1 MKKFLLSAFAM
12 LLALTAGAQNF
23 TVEKSLNPQ
32 GVQAPAFGA
41 FKAPA
46 KANLA
51 ANQRLVGY
59 FDTDDCDN
67 YVGVPRFTGSNKV
80 AIELTADDLA
90 PYYGKKIA
98 GVRFNLGQGETSTG
112 VFVQNLTLE
121 NGQIVDMADVAT
133 SDKSVTSAAGATNTG
148 EWHEVMFDNKVELS
162 SSFQELFVGFNY
174 KQTSSNYPIGVNSK
188 VDGPFFMYAN
198 IPSSQGGKGAAWYQ
212 FQSGGMGLAIQLI
225 VEGEFG
231 QNNVQPLDFGNVM
244 VAKGK
249 TKNVAVKF
257 RNLGSK
263 FTSIDYTISLDGKA
277 GAEQHLDFGKD
288 YGVAGTHTIE
298 VPFAAASELG
308 KNAVTLTVTKVN
320 GAENA
325 CAIKTATGTLY
336 TVEKEF
342 VKRSV
347 VEQYTGTTCGF
358 CPMGHVAMHNMQE
371 LYGDQFVGIAMHQY
385 DPYDPMYNDFYN
397 LGFEGAPSCKVNRN
411 GAAMNPYSDMPKAF
425 KASLEEMPLV
435 DVTVEG
441 AFSEDTAYVYA
452 KASVESMIS
461 GDYEI
466 AYMLIADNLSGTTSK
481 WKQHNYLTQGARNN
495 PYKSKSSM
503 PEDLQFL
510 WDEPSSYAATYND
523 VLIASSYVSSKNK
536 ATLPSL
542 VANGTVNSYY
552 TLTMP
557 TKKALKNT
565 IRSCGN
571 EVYVIAMVLDKKTG
585 AIVNAR
591 KAKVADFGTTGIE
604 NVNNS
609 SEATVVARYNVN
621 GVQIAAPVKGINIV
635 KMSDGTTHKVLV
647 K

>member
-67 YVGVPRFTGSNKV
+67 YVGVPKFTGSNKV

-148 EWHEVMFDNKVELS
+148 EWHEVMFDNKVELN
-162 SSFQELFVGFNY
+162 SSFQNLFVGFNY
-174 KQTSSNYPIGVNSK
+174 KQTSSNYPIGVNSNT
-188 VDGPFFMYAN
+188 DGPFFVYAN
-198 IPSSQGGKGAAWYQ
+198 IPASQGGNGAAWYQ

-225 VEGEFG
+225 VEGDFAP
-231 QNNVQPLDFGNVM
+231 NAVQPLDFGNM
-244 VAKGK
+244 VIEKGK

-288 YGVAGTHTIE
+288 YGVGGTHTVEI
-298 VPFAAASELG
+298 PFAADSKIG
-308 KNAVTLTVTKVN
+308 TSTVTLTITKVN
-320 GAENA
+320 GEKNA
-325 CAIKTATGTLY
+325 NATKTATGTLY
-336 TVEKEF
+336 TVEREF

-347 VEQYTGTTCGF
+347 VEEGTGTDCGY
-358 CPMGHVAMHNMQE
+358 CPRGHVAMHNMHN
-371 LYGDQFVGIAMHQY
+371 LYGDQFIGIALHQRSST
-385 DPYDPMYNDFYN
+385 DPMYNVSYN
-397 LGFEGAPSCKVNRN
+397 LGFTSFPQCMVNRSN
-411 GAAMNPYSDMPKAF
+411 NFWDPYEQMPAVL
-425 KASLEEMPLV
+425 KASLNETALAE
-435 DVTVEG
+435 VTVAGTFAE
-441 AFSEDTAYVYA
+441 EDTKVNAT
-452 KASVESMIS
+452 ASVESLVA
-461 GDYEI
+461 GDYNL
-466 AYMLIADNLSGTTSK
+466 AFMLTADGLTGKTNS
-481 WKQHNYLTQGARNN
+481 WKQQNYFCKGHAGN

-503 PEDLQFL
+503 PEDIQFL
-510 WDEPSSYAATYND
+510 WDKGSSYVETYND
-523 VLIASSYVSSKNK
+523 VLISSSYVNNNNK
-536 ATLPSL
+536 ATLPTL
-542 VANGTVNSYY
+542 VANGTVSSEY
-552 TLTMP
+552 TLKMP
-557 TKKALKNT
+557 TKRTLKEA
-565 IRSCGN
+565 IKHDQ
-571 EVYVIAMVLDKKTG
+571 VYVVALLLDKKTG
-585 AIVNAR
+585 AIVNAGR
-591 KAKVADFGTTGIE
+591 ARVTGSTGIE
-604 NVNNS
+604 DVTTG

-635 KMSDGTTHKVLV
+635 KMSDGTTRKVLV

>member
-23 TVEKSLNPQ
+23 TVDKSPNPL

-67 YVGVPRFTGSNKV
+67 YVGVVNFTGNNKV

-98 GVRFNLGQGETSTG
+98 GVRFNLGQGQTANG
-112 VFVQNLTLE
+112 VFVQSLTLE
-121 NGQIVDMADVAT
+121 NDKIVDMADVAT
-133 SDKSVTSAAGATNTG
+133 SNESVTSAAGATNSG
-148 EWHEVMFDNKVELS
+148 EWHEVMFDNKVELN
-162 SSFQELFVGFNY
+162 SSFQGLFVGYNY
-174 KQTSSNYPIGVNSK
+174 KQTSSNYPIGVNSNA
-188 VDGPFFMYAN
+188 DGPLYIYAN
-198 IPSSQGGKGAAWYQ
+198 IPASKGGNGETWYQ
-212 FQSGGMGLAIQLI
+212 FDSGGMGLAVQLI
-225 VEGEFG
+225 VEGEFPP
-231 QNNVQPLDFGNVM
+231 NSVQPLEFGNIM
-244 VAKGK
+244 IEKGK
-249 TKNVAVKF
+249 TKNIPVKLKNF
-257 RNLGSK
+257 GSK
-263 FTSIDYTISLDGKA
+263 LTSIDYILELEGQKS
-277 GAEQHLDFGKD
+277 AEQHLDFGKD
-288 YGVAGTHTIE
+288 FGVAGTHTVEI
-298 VPFAAASELG
+298 PFTAASKVGREFVHLI
-308 KNAVTLTVTKVN
+308 VTKVN
-320 GAENA
+320 GEKNA
-325 CAIKTATGTLY
+325 SANITTAGTLY
-336 TVEKEF
+336 TVNREF

-347 VEQYTGTTCGF
+347 VEEFTGTGCGY
-358 CPMGHVAMHNMQE
+358 CPRGHVGMHKMRD
-371 LYGDQFVGIAMHQY
+371 LYGDQFIGIAMHQY
-385 DPYDPMYNDFYN
+385 NSGDPMYYN
-397 LGFEGAPSCKVNRN
+397 SYSLNFQGAPSCMVNRSS
-411 GAAMNPYSDMPKAF
+411 GDLDPYNDLPKAF
-425 KASLEEMPLV
+425 KASLTEMPLV
-435 DVTVEG
+435 DVSVEG

-452 KASVESMIS
+452 KASVESLVW
-461 GDYEI
+461 GDYDI
-466 AYMLIADNLSGTTSK
+466 AYMLVADNLSGTTSK
-481 WKQHNYLTQGARNN
+481 WKQSNYFCKGAGVYN
-495 PYKSKSSM
+495 SQSSM

-510 WDEPSSYAATYND
+510 WNAGSTYAATYND
-523 VLIASSYVSSKNK
+523 VLIASSYVSKKNK

-557 TKKALKNT
+557 TKNELKKT

-571 EVYVIAMVLDKKTG
+571 EVYVVAVVLDKKTG
-585 AIVNAR
+585 AIVNAC
-591 KAKVADFGTTGIE
+591 KTKVADFGTTGIE

-635 KMSDGTTHKVLV
+635 KMSDGTTRKVLV

>member
-23 TVEKSLNPQ
+23 TVEKSPNPL

-67 YVGVPRFTGSNKV
+67 YVGVPKFTGSNKV
-80 AIELTADDLA
+80 AIKLTADDLA

-162 SSFQELFVGFNY
+162 SSFQNLFVGFNY

-225 VEGEFG
+225 VEGDFG

-249 TKNVAVKF
+249 TKNVAISF

-263 FTSIDYTISLDGKA
+263 FTSIDYTIALDGKA

-288 YGVAGTHTIE
+288 FGLGGTHTVEI
-298 VPFAAASELG
+298 PFAATSEIG
-308 KNAVTLTVTKVN
+308 KNAVSLTVTKVN

-347 VEQYTGTTCGF
+347 VEQFTGTGCGN
-358 CPMGHVAMHNMQE
+358 CPSGHVAMHNMHN
-371 LYGDQFVGIAMHQY
+371 LYGDQFIGIALHQFNAS
-385 DPYDPMYNDFYN
+385 DPMYNASYD
-397 LGFEGAPSCKVNRN
+397 LGFTGAPQCMVNRSS
-411 GAAMNPYSDMPKAF
+411 GVLAPYEQMPEVL
-425 KASLEEMPLV
+425 KASLNEIALAE
-435 DVTVEG
+435 VTVAGTFAE
-441 AFSEDTAYVYA
+441 EDTKVNAT
-452 KASVESMIS
+452 ASVESLVA
-461 GDYEI
+461 GDYNI
-466 AYMLIADNLSGTTSK
+466 AFMLTADGLTGTTKS
-481 WKQHNYLTQGARNN
+481 WKQSNYFCKGGGRYNSQA
-495 PYKSKSSM
+495 SM
-503 PEDLQFL
+503 PDDLKFL
-510 WDEPSSYAATYND
+510 WDMGSSYYETYND
-523 VLIASSYVSSKNK
+523 VLIASSYVSSNNK
-536 ATLPSL
+536 ATLPTL
-542 VANGTVNSYY
+542 VANGTVSSEY
-552 TLTMP
+552 TMKMP
-557 TKKALKNT
+557 TKVALKKALKLDQ
-565 IRSCGN
+565 I
-571 EVYVIAMVLDKKTG
+571 YVVALLLDKKTG
-585 AIVNAR
+585 AIVNAGR
-591 KAKVADFGTTGIE
+591 ARVTGSTGIE
-604 NVNNS
+604 DVTTG

-635 KMSDGTTHKVLV
+635 KMSDGTTRKVLV

>member
-67 YVGVPRFTGSNKV
+67 YVGVPKFTGSNKV

-98 GVRFNLGQGETSTG
+98 GVRFNLGQGNTASG
-112 VFVQNLTLE
+112 VFVQNLTFE
-121 NGQIVDMADVAT
+121 NGQIVDMTDVAT

-162 SSFQELFVGFNY
+162 SSFQNLFVGFNY
-174 KQTSSNYPIGVNSK
+174 KQTSSNYPIGVNSNT
-188 VDGPFFMYAN
+188 DGPFFVYAN
-198 IPSSQGGKGAAWYQ
+198 IPASQGGNGAAWYQ

-249 TKNVAVKF
+249 TKNVAISF

-288 YGVAGTHTIE
+288 FGLGGTHSVEI
-298 VPFAAASELG
+298 PFAAASELG
-308 KNAVTLTVTKVN
+308 ASTVTLTITKVN
-320 GAENA
+320 GEENA
-325 CAIKTATGTLY
+325 CVKNSATGTLY
-336 TVEKEF
+336 TVEREF

-347 VEQYTGTTCGF
+347 AEQFTGTGCGN
-358 CPMGHVAMHNMQE
+358 CPSGHVAMHNMHN
-371 LYGDQFVGIAMHQY
+371 LYGDQFIGIALHQFNAS
-385 DPYDPMYNDFYN
+385 DPMYNASYD
-397 LGFEGAPSCKVNRN
+397 LGFTGAPQCMVNRSS
-411 GAAMNPYSDMPKAF
+411 GVLAPYEQMPEVL
-425 KASLEEMPLV
+425 KASLDEIALT
-435 DVTVEG
+435 DVTVTGTFAE
-441 AFSEDTAYVYA
+441 EDTKVNAT
-452 KASVESMIS
+452 ASVESLVA
-461 GDYEI
+461 GDYNI
-466 AYMLIADNLSGTTSK
+466 AFMLTADGLTGKTTS
-481 WKQHNYLTQGARNN
+481 WKQQNYFCKGGGRYNSQA
-495 PYKSKSSM
+495 SM
-503 PEDLQFL
+503 PDDLKFL
-510 WDEPSSYAATYND
+510 WNKGSAYYETYND
-523 VLIASSYVSSKNK
+523 VLIASSYVSSNNK
-536 ATLPSL
+536 ATLPTL
-542 VANGTVNSYY
+542 VANGTVSSEY
-552 TLTMP
+552 TMKMP
-557 TKKALKNT
+557 TKVALKKALKLDQ
-565 IRSCGN
+565 I
-571 EVYVIAMVLDKKTG
+571 YVVALLLDKKTG
-585 AIVNAR
+585 AIVNAGR
-591 KAKVADFGTTGIE
+591 ARVTGSTGIE
-604 NVNNS
+604 DVTTGT
-609 SEATVVARYNVN
+609 EATVVARYNVN

-635 KMSDGTTHKVLV
+635 KMSDGTTRKVLV

>member
-23 TVEKSLNPQ
+23 TVEKSPNPQ

-67 YVGVPRFTGSNKV
+67 YVGVPNFTGNNKV

-121 NGQIVDMADVAT
+121 NGQIVDMTEIAT
-133 SDKSVTSAAGATNTG
+133 SDKSVTSAAGAKNTG
-148 EWHEVMFDNKVELS
+148 EWHEVMFDQKVELN
-162 SSFQELFVGFNY
+162 SSFQNLFVGFNY

-198 IPSSQGGKGAAWYQ
+198 IPASQGGNGENWYQ

-225 VEGEFG
+225 VEGDFG
-231 QNNVQPLDFGNVM
+231 QNNVQPLNFGNVM

-288 YGVAGTHTIE
+288 FGLGGTHTVEI
-298 VPFAAASELG
+298 PFAATSEIG
-308 KNAVTLTVTKVN
+308 KNAVSLTVTKVN
-320 GAENA
+320 GSENA

-347 VEQYTGTTCGF
+347 VEQFTGTGCGN
-358 CPMGHVAMHNMQE
+358 CPSGHVAMHNMHN
-371 LYGDQFVGIAMHQY
+371 LYGDQFIGIALHQFNAS
-385 DPYDPMYNDFYN
+385 DPMYNASYD
-397 LGFEGAPSCKVNRN
+397 LGFTGAPQCMVNRSS
-411 GAAMNPYSDMPKAF
+411 GVLAPYEQMPEVL
-425 KASLEEMPLV
+425 KASLNEIALAE
-435 DVTVEG
+435 VTVAG
-441 AFSEDTAYVYA
+441 TFTDEDTKVNAT
-452 KASVESMIS
+452 ASVESLVA
-461 GDYEI
+461 GDYNI
-466 AYMLIADNLSGTTSK
+466 AFMLTADGLTGTTKS
-481 WKQHNYLTQGARNN
+481 WKQSNYFCKGGGRYNSQA
-495 PYKSKSSM
+495 SM
-503 PEDLQFL
+503 PDDLKFL
-510 WDEPSSYAATYND
+510 WDMGSSYVETYND
-523 VLIASSYVSSKNK
+523 VLIASSYVSSNNK
-536 ATLPSL
+536 ATLPTL
-542 VANGTVNSYY
+542 VANGTVSSEY
-552 TLTMP
+552 TMKMP
-557 TKKALKNT
+557 TKVALKKALKLDQ
-565 IRSCGN
+565 I
-571 EVYVIAMVLDKKTG
+571 YVVALLLDKKTG
-585 AIVNAR
+585 AIVNAGR
-591 KAKVADFGTTGIE
+591 ARVTGSTGIE

-635 KMSDGTTHKVLV
+635 KMSDGTTRKVLV

>member
-59 FDTDDCDN
+59 FNTDDCDT
-67 YVGVPRFTGSNKV
+67 YLGVTGITGNNKV
-80 AIELTADDLA
+80 AMVLTADDLA
-90 PYYGKKIA
+90 PYYGKKIV

-112 VFVQNLTLE
+112 VFVESLTIANGEITEATNLL
-121 NGQIVDMADVAT
+121 T
-133 SDKSVTSAAGATNTG
+133 SDKSVTSAAGAKNTG
-148 EWHEVMFDNKVELS
+148 EWHEVMFDQKVELN
-162 SSFQELFVGFNY
+162 SSFEGLFVGYNY
-174 KQTSSNYPIGVNSK
+174 KQKSNNYPIGVSSK
-188 VDGPFFMYAN
+188 VEGPFYIYAN
-198 IPSSQGGKGAAWYQ
+198 IPASKGGNGEDWYQ
-212 FQSGGMGLAIQLI
+212 INSGGYGLSIQLI
-225 VEGEFG
+225 VEGDFAP
-231 QNNVQPLDFGNVM
+231 NAVRPLDFGEFTV
-244 VAKGK
+244 VKGK
-249 TKNVAVKF
+249 SKNVAVSLW
-257 RNLGSK
+257 NIGSK
-263 FTSIDYTISLDGKA
+263 LTSIDYTIALDGKA

-288 YGVAGTHTIE
+288 FGLGGTHSVEI
-298 VPFAAASELG
+298 PFAAASELG

-336 TVEKEF
+336 TAVKEF

-347 VEQYTGTTCGF
+347 VEEFTGTGCGY
-358 CPMGHVAMHNMQE
+358 CPRGHVGMHNMRE

-385 DPYDPMYNDFYN
+385 NSSDPMYYTSYS
-397 LGFEGAPSCKVNRN
+397 LGFQGAPSCMVNRSS
-411 GAAMNPYSDMPKAF
+411 GDLDPYNDLPKAF
-425 KASLEEMPLV
+425 MASLKEMPLI
-435 DVTVEG
+435 DVSVEG

-452 KASVESMIS
+452 KASVESLVS
-461 GDYEI
+461 GDYDI
-466 AYMLIADNLSGTTSK
+466 AYMLVADNLSGTTSK
-481 WKQHNYLTQGARNN
+481 WKQSNYFAKGTGVYNSQ
-495 PYKSKSSM
+495 SSM

-510 WDEPSSYAATYND
+510 WNAGSTYAATYND
-523 VLIASSYVSSKNK
+523 VLISSSYVSSKNK
-536 ATLPSL
+536 ATLPTL
-542 VANGTVNSYY
+542 VANGSVNSYY

-557 TKKALKNT
+557 TKKALKET

-571 EVYVIAMVLDKKTG
+571 EVYVVAMVLDKKTG

-635 KMSDGTTHKVLV
+635 KMSDGTTRKVLV

>member
-23 TVEKSLNPQ
+23 TVEKSPNPL

-67 YVGVPRFTGSNKV
+67 YVGVPNFTGNNKV

-121 NGQIVDMADVAT
+121 NGQIVDMTEIAT
-133 SDKSVTSAAGATNTG
+133 SDKSVTSAAGAKNTG
-148 EWHEVMFDNKVELS
+148 EWHEVMFDQKVELN
-162 SSFQELFVGFNY
+162 SSFQNLFVGFNY

-188 VDGPFFMYAN
+188 VDGPFFVYAN
-198 IPSSQGGKGAAWYQ
+198 IPASQGGNGAAWYQ

-225 VEGEFG
+225 VEGDFAP
-231 QNNVQPLDFGNVM
+231 NAVQPLDFGNM
-244 VAKGK
+244 VIEKGK

-308 KNAVTLTVTKVN
+308 KNAITLTVTKVN

-336 TVEKEF
+336 TVEREF

-347 VEQYTGTTCGF
+347 VEQFTGTGCGN
-358 CPMGHVAMHNMQE
+358 CPSGHVAMHNMHN
-371 LYGDQFVGIAMHQY
+371 LYGDQFIGIALHQFNQS
-385 DPYDPMYNDFYN
+385 DPMYNISYD
-397 LGFEGAPSCKVNRN
+397 LGFTGAPQCMVNRSS
-411 GAAMNPYSDMPKAF
+411 GVLAPYEQMPEVL
-425 KASLEEMPLV
+425 KASLNEIALAE
-435 DVTVEG
+435 VTVAG
-441 AFSEDTAYVYA
+441 TFTDEDTKVNAT
-452 KASVESMIS
+452 ASVESLVA
-461 GDYEI
+461 GDYDI
-466 AYMLIADNLSGTTSK
+466 AFMLTADGLTGKTNS
-481 WKQHNYLTQGARNN
+481 WKQYNYFCKGGSRYNSQA
-495 PYKSKSSM
+495 SM
-503 PEDLQFL
+503 PDDLKFL
-510 WDEPSSYAATYND
+510 WDKGSSYYETYND
-523 VLIASSYVSSKNK
+523 VLISSSYVNNNNK
-536 ATLPSL
+536 ATLPTL
-542 VANGTVNSYY
+542 VANGIVSSEY
-552 TLTMP
+552 TLKMP
-557 TKKALKNT
+557 TKRTLKEA
-565 IRSCGN
+565 IKHDQ
-571 EVYVIAMVLDKKTG
+571 VYVVALLLDKKTG
-585 AIVNAR
+585 AIVNAGR
-591 KAKVADFGTTGIE
+591 ARVTGSTGIE
-604 NVNNS
+604 DVTTG

-621 GVQIAAPVKGINIV
+621 GVQIAAPMKGINIV
-635 KMSDGTTHKVLV
+635 KMSDGTTRKVLV

>member
-23 TVEKSLNPQ
+23 TVEKSPNPQ

-67 YVGVPRFTGSNKV
+67 YVGVPKFTGSNKV

-162 SSFQELFVGFNY
+162 SSFQNLFVGFNY

-225 VEGEFG
+225 VEGDFG

-249 TKNVAVKF
+249 TKNVAISF

-263 FTSIDYTISLDGKA
+263 FTSIDYTIALDGKA

-288 YGVAGTHTIE
+288 FGLGGTHTVEI
-298 VPFAAASELG
+298 PFAATSEIG
-308 KNAVTLTVTKVN
+308 KNAVSLTVTKVN

-347 VEQYTGTTCGF
+347 VEQFTGTGCGN
-358 CPMGHVAMHNMQE
+358 CPSGHVAMHNMHN
-371 LYGDQFVGIAMHQY
+371 LYGDQFIGIALHQFNAS
-385 DPYDPMYNDFYN
+385 DPMYNASYD
-397 LGFEGAPSCKVNRN
+397 LGFTGAPQCMVNRSS
-411 GAAMNPYSDMPKAF
+411 GVLAPYEQMPEVL
-425 KASLEEMPLV
+425 KASLNEIALAE
-435 DVTVEG
+435 VTVAGTFAE
-441 AFSEDTAYVYA
+441 EDTKVNAT
-452 KASVESMIS
+452 ASVESLVA
-461 GDYEI
+461 GDYNI
-466 AYMLIADNLSGTTSK
+466 AFMLTADGLTGTTKS
-481 WKQHNYLTQGARNN
+481 WKQSNYFCKGGGRYNSQA
-495 PYKSKSSM
+495 SM
-503 PEDLQFL
+503 PDDLKFL
-510 WDEPSSYAATYND
+510 WDMGSSYYETYND
-523 VLIASSYVSSKNK
+523 VLIASSYVSSNNK
-536 ATLPSL
+536 ATLPTL
-542 VANGTVNSYY
+542 VANGTVSSEY
-552 TLTMP
+552 TMKMP
-557 TKKALKNT
+557 TKVALKKALKLDQ
-565 IRSCGN
+565 I
-571 EVYVIAMVLDKKTG
+571 YVVALLLDKKTG
-585 AIVNAR
+585 AIVNAGR
-591 KAKVADFGTTGIE
+591 ARVTGSTGIE
-604 NVNNS
+604 DVTTG

-635 KMSDGTTHKVLV
+635 KMSDGTTRKVLV